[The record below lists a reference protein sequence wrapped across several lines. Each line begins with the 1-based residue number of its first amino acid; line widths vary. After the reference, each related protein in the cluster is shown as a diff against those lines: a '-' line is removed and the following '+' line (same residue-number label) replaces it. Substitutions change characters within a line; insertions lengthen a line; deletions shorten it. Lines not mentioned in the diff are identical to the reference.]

1 MAGVKTTSMI
11 ELYPKRIFAMIP
23 EKYILESGECMIEFK
38 ATITLGRNSDL
49 VPSMIITVKDANGK
63 TMSGIQ
69 FIAELKEQ
77 DAADGNMAGIT

>member
-1 MAGVKTTSMI
+1 MAGAKTTFM
-11 ELYPKRIFAMIP
+11 
-23 EKYILESGECMIEFK
+23 
-38 ATITLGRNSDL
+38 NSDL

-63 TMSGIQ
+63 TMNGIQ